1 MDFNRL
7 PNLFIIGAVKS
18 GTTTLYD
25 TLAKY
30 PGVYFPVQKEPSFFC
45 DEEYFSRGVE
55 WYLQSYYSNAEQYQV
70 RGDASPRYLY
80 WSARV
85 APRLASL
92 YAGSSPKFIA
102 ILRNPVE
109 MVYSFYWQSV
119 REGRERLTFREAL
132 QEENARL
139 AEHQESISR
148 KGRLTFAYGQIADY
162 AAQLQPFL
170 ERFPKKRFLFLLTED
185 FKDFSSLTC
194 KLEEFLNLEHI
205 DWTETVRSNVSRLPR
220 SRWLHK
226 VLVQRSWIKNILKA
240 VLPYSFRHRLKTAV
254 IDLNLKEYHPEALD
268 PDLVV
273 QIREH
278 YKPELIELEKI
289 IQRDLSSWYSETD
302 RNA

>member
-1 MDFNRL
+1 MDHNRL

-25 TLAKY
+25 TLTKY
-30 PGVYFPVQKEPSFFC
+30 PEVYFPVQKESSFFC

-55 WYLQSYYSNAEQYQV
+55 WYLQTYYTNSEQYLI

-92 YAGSSPKFIA
+92 YDGSFPKFIA
-102 ILRNPVE
+102 IFRNPVE
-109 MVYSFYWQSV
+109 MIYSFYWQSV
-119 REGRERLTFREAL
+119 REGREHLTFREAL
-132 QEENARL
+132 QAEKVRL
-139 AEHQESISR
+139 EEHQEVNNR
-148 KGRLTFAYGQIADY
+148 KGRLVYAYGQIADY
-162 AAQLQPFL
+162 ADQLQPFL
-170 ERFPKKRFLFLLTED
+170 EVFPKERFLFLLTED
-185 FKDFSSLTC
+185 FKDFSSLTS
-194 KLEEFLNLEHI
+194 KLENFLNLEHI
-205 DWTETVRSNVSRLPR
+205 AWTETVHSNVSRLPR
-220 SRWLHK
+220 SRWLHR

-240 VLPYSFRHRLKTAV
+240 VLPYSFRHRLKKTM
-254 IDLNLKEYHPEALD
+254 IDLNLRENHPESLE

-278 YKPELIELEKI
+278 YTAELKELEKI

-302 RNA
+302 RDA